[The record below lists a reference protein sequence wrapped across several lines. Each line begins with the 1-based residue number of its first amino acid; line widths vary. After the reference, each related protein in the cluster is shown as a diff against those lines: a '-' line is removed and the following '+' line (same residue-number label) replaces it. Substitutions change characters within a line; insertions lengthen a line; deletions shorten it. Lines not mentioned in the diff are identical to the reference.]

1 MVWFGWDQAV
11 WSVADQVGP
20 AGFLQGL
27 QSQGVVF
34 GLGILEQGPL
44 QTFLRQIRYMDRLER
59 LRIESGVIHGRG
71 DGSGGGIEILDL
83 FWDHTIGFDI
93 QGQLDRILQGRARM
107 SGNQIGDQELFFAQ
121 LGIDLFIPLLESLV
135 NSRTGF
141 AHRAQGAFTDVLRC
155 HFQLPTDMMAADLF
169 QETGLLIHQ
178 NGVKPDPGTD
188 KDLFHTVERS
198 NFLQDAQ
205 IRPVIGAQ
213 SRAWLRRDAL
223 AVLADPSL
231 LLLGTARFKEIGGR
245 STEVMDIAFEIGVRD
260 QGLCFVYNRRFAA
273 PGDDPAM
280 MEGDG
285 AEMATAVATAMAVD
299 RKPDFFDRRHAA
311 LGHI

>member
-44 QTFLRQIRYMDRLER
+44 QTFLCQIRDMDRLECF
-59 LRIESGVIHGRG
+59 RIESGVIHGRG

-135 NSRTGF
+135 DSWTRL
-141 AHRAQGAFTDVLRC
+141 AHRAEGAFTDVLRG
-155 HFQLPTDMMAADLF
+155 HFQLTADVMAADFL
-169 QETGLLIHQ
+169 EKTGLLVHQ
-178 NGVKPDPGTD
+178 DGVKPDPGSNENLFHAIEGT
-188 KDLFHTVERS
+188 DLF
-198 NFLQDAQ
+198 QDAQ
-205 IRPVIGAQ
+205 IRAVVGAQ

-223 AVLADPSL
+223 AVFADPPL

-245 STEVMDIAFEIGVRD
+245 STEVVDITFEIGVRD
-260 QGLCFVYNRRFAA
+260 QGLGFVQNRRFAA
-273 PGDDPAM
+273 PGDDPAV
-280 MEGDG
+280 MEGNG
-285 AEMATAVATAMAVD
+285 AEMAATVATAMAVD